1 MFWHEDAD
9 ADPVGWHLQWL
20 DFAGLQL
27 PMTVVDSM
35 AQAAMA
41 ESLKSINAH
50 PGGEKASAS
59 RTWVDEV
66 GADVVE
72 GADEI
77 LRAFLPP
84 VLLARWGV
92 TH

>member
-1 MFWHEDAD
+1 MFWFEDTTE
-9 ADPVGWHLQWL
+9 DPVKWHLQWMR
-20 DFAGLQL
+20 FVGVQL
-27 PMTVVDSM
+27 PVTMVDGM
-35 AQAAMA
+35 AQAAVDRA
-41 ESLKSINAH
+41 RRYINTH
-50 PGGEKASAS
+50 VGGVEASED

-72 GADEI
+72 GANEI

-92 TH
+92 TN